1 MAEGGGEGGGGGGA
15 GGGGGGGR
23 VLTSDLLREEQDQ
36 LEMSLSAAKFKLLKN
51 AKVSNLIGNR
61 VCVNVC
67 LFNSI

>member
-1 MAEGGGEGGGGGGA
+1 MAGGGGEGGGVGGA

-51 AKVSNLIGNR
+51 AKMS
-61 VCVNVC
+61 
-67 LFNSI
+67 